1 MAERGERMTNE
12 VKSDIEIARAAGKL
26 PIWDIGAKLGIPA
39 ESLEPYGNDKAK
51 ISADFITSL
60 ADRPDGKLVLV
71 TAITPTPAG
80 EGKTTTTVGLS
91 DGLNRIGK
99 KAAACLR
106 EPSLGPCF
114 GMKGGAAGG
123 GYAQVVPMEDIN
135 LHFTGDFH
143 AITSAHN
150 LLAAMIDNHIYWGNA
165 LGVDPRRI
173 TWPRT
178 MDMNDRSLRSMVIS
192 LGGINAGPVREDR
205 FVIVPGSEIMA
216 ILALATD
223 LADLEA
229 RIGRIIVGLT
239 RDRKPVTAGDLKA
252 SGAMTLLLKDAI
264 LPNLVQTLEG
274 GPALVHCGPFG
285 NIAHGCNSI
294 AATKL
299 GLSLGEIVLTEAGFG
314 ADLGAEKFFDI
325 KARFGNLKPEAAI
338 VVATVRALKMNGGVK
353 KDGLGKENVAALECG
368 LVNLEAHVK
377 NVQKFGV
384 PVVVALNR
392 FTSDTEQELRTLLDA
407 ARSWGARAALSE
419 VWGKGGEGGEA
430 VAHEVLAVLE
440 EKKAA
445 FKPLYDVARPIK
457 EKIETIAREIYGAGG
472 VDYAAAADKNIA
484 QCEAM
489 GLGHTP
495 ICIAKTQY
503 SFSDDPTK
511 LGRPTGFRLTIRD
524 VYPSAGAGFVVALA
538 GDIMTMPGLPKVPAA
553 EAMRVLPDG
562 TIEGLS

>member
-1 MAERGERMTNE
+1 VTT
-12 VKSDIEIARAAGKL
+12 VPSDIAIAQA
-26 PIWDIGAKLGIPA
+26 AKLRPIADVAGELGLGPDEI
-39 ESLEPYGNDKAK
+39 LPYGRYKAK
-51 ISADFITSL
+51 ISAEAIARRKPTG
-60 ADRPDGKLVLV
+60 RLVLV
-71 TAITPTPAG
+71 TGINPTPAG
-80 EGKTTTTVGLS
+80 EGKSTVTVGVSQALRR
-91 DGLNRIGK
+91 LGK
-99 KAAACLR
+99 KVVVCIR
-106 EPSLGPCF
+106 EPSLGPVF
-114 GMKGGAAGG
+114 GVKGGAAGG
-123 GYAQVVPMEDIN
+123 GYAQVVPMDEIN

-150 LLAAMIDNHIYWGNA
+150 LLSAMLDNHLHQGNA
-165 LGVDPRRI
+165 LGIDPRRI

-178 MDMNDRSLRSMVIS
+178 MDMNDRSLRAMVIS
-192 LGGINAGPVREDR
+192 LGGINAGPVREER

-223 LADLEA
+223 LADLEKRLGA
-229 RIGRIIVGLT
+229 IIVGLT
-239 RDRKPVTAGDLKA
+239 RERKPVTAAELKA

-294 AATKL
+294 AATNL

-325 KARFGNLKPEAAI
+325 KARFGGLKPEAAI

-353 KDGLGKENVAALECG
+353 KDALGKEDVAALQRG
-368 LVNLEAHVK
+368 VVNLEAHVK

-392 FTSDTEQELRTLLDA
+392 FTSDSEAELKTLLDA

-419 VWGKGGEGGEA
+419 VWAKGGEGGEA
-430 VAHEVLAVLE
+430 VARELLAVLQ

-445 FKPLYDVARPIK
+445 FKPLYDVTRPIK

-489 GLGHTP
+489 GLGQTP

-503 SFSDDPTK
+503 SFSDDPAK

-553 EAMRVLPDG
+553 EGMRVLPDG

>member
-1 MAERGERMTNE
+1 MSN
-12 VKSDIEIARAAGKL
+12 VPSDIAIAQA
-26 PIWDIGAKLGIPA
+26 AKLRPIADVAA
-39 ESLEPYGNDKAK
+39 EVGLGPDEILPYGRYKAK
-51 ISADFITSL
+51 ISAEAI
-60 ADRPDGKLVLV
+60 AKRKPRGRLVLV
-71 TAITPTPAG
+71 TGINPTPAG
-80 EGKTTTTVGLS
+80 EGKSTVTVGVSQALRR
-91 DGLNRIGK
+91 LGK
-99 KAAACLR
+99 KALVCIR
-106 EPSLGPCF
+106 EPSLGPVF
-114 GMKGGAAGG
+114 GVKGGAAGG
-123 GYAQVVPMEDIN
+123 GYAQVVPMDEIN

-150 LLAAMIDNHIYWGNA
+150 LLSAMLDNHLHQGNS
-165 LGVDPRRI
+165 LNIDPRRI

-178 MDMNDRSLRSMVIS
+178 LDMNDRALRSMVIS
-192 LGGINAGPVREDR
+192 LGGINAGPVREER

-223 LADLEA
+223 LADLET

-239 RDRKPVTAGDLKA
+239 RDRKPVTAADLKA

-294 AATKL
+294 VATRL
-299 GLSLGEIVLTEAGFG
+299 GLALGDIVLTEAGFG

-325 KARFGNLKPEAAI
+325 KARFGNLRPEAAV
-338 VVATVRALKMNGGVK
+338 VVATVRALKMHGGVK
-353 KDGLGKENVAALECG
+353 KDALGKEDVAALKRG

-392 FTSDTEQELRTLLDA
+392 FTSDTDEELKTVLEA
-407 ARSWGARAALSE
+407 ARGWSARAALSD
-419 VWGKGGEGGEA
+419 VWAKGGPGGEA
-430 VAHEVLAVLE
+430 VAQEILTLLD
-440 EKKAA
+440 EKQAS
-445 FKPLYDVARPIK
+445 FKPIYDAGLPIK

-472 VDYAAAADKNIA
+472 VDYTAVAEKNIA

-489 GLGHTP
+489 GLGNTP
-495 ICIAKTQY
+495 VCVAKTQY
-503 SFSDDPTK
+503 SFTDDPSK

-553 EAMRVLPDG
+553 ESIRVLPDG
-562 TIEGLS
+562 TIEGLF

>member
-1 MAERGERMTNE
+1 VTT
-12 VKSDIEIARAAGKL
+12 VPSDIAIAQA
-26 PIWDIGAKLGIPA
+26 AKLRPIADVAA
-39 ESLEPYGNDKAK
+39 EVGLGPDEILPYGRYKAK
-51 ISADFITSL
+51 ISAEAI
-60 ADRPDGKLVLV
+60 AKRQPKGRLVLV
-71 TAITPTPAG
+71 TGINPTPAG
-80 EGKTTTTVGLS
+80 EGKSTVTVGVSQALRR
-91 DGLNRIGK
+91 LGK
-99 KAAACLR
+99 KVIVCIR
-106 EPSLGPCF
+106 EPSLGPVF
-114 GMKGGAAGG
+114 GVKGGAAGG
-123 GYAQVVPMEDIN
+123 GYAQVVPMDEIN

-150 LLAAMIDNHIYWGNA
+150 LLSAMLDNHLHQGNA
-165 LGVDPRRI
+165 LGIDPRRI

-178 MDMNDRSLRSMVIS
+178 MDMNDRALRSMVIS
-192 LGGINAGPVREDR
+192 LGGINAGPVREER

-216 ILALATD
+216 ILALSTD
-223 LADLEA
+223 LQDLEA
-229 RIGRIIVGLT
+229 RLGRIIVGLT
-239 RDRKPVTAGDLKA
+239 RDRKPVTAAELKA

-294 AATKL
+294 AATRL

-325 KARFGNLKPEAAI
+325 KARFGKLQPEAAI

-353 KDGLGKENVAALECG
+353 KDALGKEDVPALKRG

-377 NVQKFGV
+377 NVSKFGV

-392 FTSDTEQELRTLLDA
+392 FTSDTEEELKTVLDA
-407 ARSWGARAALSE
+407 GKGWGARAALSE
-419 VWGKGGEGGEA
+419 VWAKGGEGGVA
-430 VAHEVLAVLE
+430 VANEVLAVLD

-445 FKPLYDVARPIK
+445 FKPLYDAGKPIK
-457 EKIETIAREIYGAGG
+457 EKIETIAREIYGAAG
-472 VDYAAAADKNIA
+472 VDYGAAAEKNIA

-489 GLGHTP
+489 GLGDTP
-495 ICIAKTQY
+495 VCIAKTQY

-553 EAMRVLPDG
+553 ESIRVLPDG
-562 TIEGLS
+562 TIEGLF